1 MERDRGS
8 QRLVGKANLLGQI
21 LIKNGMINQ
30 EQLDKA
36 LNIQKTK
43 GGMLGDV
50 LTQLGFIT
58 QEALSMTLAS
68 QMEAVY
74 LPIEKYK
81 ISKEALSVIPKEL
94 AFKYQCLPLEKLGG
108 VLAVVMVNPLDQ
120 DAIEEMERVTKY
132 KLVCMIGT
140 KIQIENALKAN
151 Y

>member
-1 MERDRGS
+1 MEKDRSS

-21 LIKNGMINQ
+21 LIKNGLINQ

-50 LTQLGFIT
+50 LTQLGFIS

-81 ISKEALSVIPKEL
+81 VSKDALNAIPKEL
-94 AFKYQCLPLEKLGG
+94 ALKYQCLPLEKLGG
-108 VLAVVMVNPLDQ
+108 ILAVVMVNPLDQ
-120 DAIEEMERVTKY
+120 DAIDEIERLTQH

-140 KIQIENALKAN
+140 KIQIESALKEN